1 MGKKFKIPLEVGFA
15 ALCEHIKAIRTTAV
29 QSGTAV
35 ADLAESTAA
44 SLEEIDGLLGSK
56 QDKDAT
62 GKVTIQTSGWVS
74 STVGVY
80 KYYYDIAA
88 NGVTANDRA
97 DVAIAPA
104 SMATAKTCGFCPT
117 TETLAGKIRL
127 RVVTKPTSAIT
138 AEYWL
143 HKA

>member
-1 MGKKFKIPLEVGFA
+1 MGKKIKLPLAVGFA
-15 ALCEHIKAIRTTAV
+15 ALCNHIKAIRATAE
-29 QSGTAV
+29 QAGSAV
-35 ADLAESTAA
+35 ATLAEDMAT
-44 SLEEIDGLLGSK
+44 SLEEIDGLLGEK

-80 KYYYDIAA
+80 KFYYDIAA
-88 NGVTANDRA
+88 SGITAKDRA

-104 SMATAKTCGFCPT
+104 SMAIAKTCGFCPT

-127 RVVTKPTSAIT
+127 RAIAKPTAAIT